1 MGIGVDICYIPRYE
15 DKDNLAKRIL
25 SNEEYKIYEK
35 RTKKAEFLAGRFAA
49 KEAFF
54 KARKT
59 GIDQS
64 LKNVEVLYDDNNAPY
79 ILYKENKYDVSI
91 SHDGDYAIAIV
102 IL

>member
-1 MGIGVDICYIPRYE
+1 MKVTCGIDIIE
-15 DKDNLAKRIL
+15 IDRIKESIENVGDRFL
-25 SNEEYKIYEK
+25 D
-35 RTKKAEFLAGRFAA
+35 RVFTKKEIEYCESRKAQKYQHYAGRFAA

-79 ILYKENKYDVSI
+79 ILYKEQ
-91 SHDGDYAIAIV
+91 
-102 IL
+102 